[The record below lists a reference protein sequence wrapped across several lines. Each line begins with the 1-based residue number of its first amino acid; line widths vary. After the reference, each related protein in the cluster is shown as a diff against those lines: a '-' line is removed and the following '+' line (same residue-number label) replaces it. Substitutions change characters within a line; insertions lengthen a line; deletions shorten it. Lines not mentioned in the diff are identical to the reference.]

1 MNLLCLRFNQS
12 GATGQLYAWNFR
24 FIGILSYMP
33 SLDRRQMA
41 CVLFLWTEV
50 LSVGFCLSDMRK
62 KINHDNIELP
72 NLYMY
77 SVYGVTTVGYS

>member
-1 MNLLCLRFNQS
+1 
-12 GATGQLYAWNFR
+12 
-24 FIGILSYMP
+24 MP

-41 CVLFLWTEV
+41 SVLFLWTEV

-62 KINHDNIELP
+62 KINHDNIELS

-77 SVYGVTTVGYS
+77 SVHGVTTVGDS

>member
-1 MNLLCLRFNQS
+1 
-12 GATGQLYAWNFR
+12 
-24 FIGILSYMP
+24 MP

-41 CVLFLWTEV
+41 SVLFLWTEV
-50 LSVGFCLSDMRK
+50 LTVGFCLSDLRK

-77 SVYGVTTVGYS
+77 SVYGVTTVGVS

>member
-1 MNLLCLRFNQS
+1 
-12 GATGQLYAWNFR
+12 
-24 FIGILSYMP
+24 MP

-41 CVLFLWTEV
+41 SVLFLWTEV

-72 NLYMY
+72 NLYLYMY
-77 SVYGVTTVGYS
+77 SVHGVTTVGDS